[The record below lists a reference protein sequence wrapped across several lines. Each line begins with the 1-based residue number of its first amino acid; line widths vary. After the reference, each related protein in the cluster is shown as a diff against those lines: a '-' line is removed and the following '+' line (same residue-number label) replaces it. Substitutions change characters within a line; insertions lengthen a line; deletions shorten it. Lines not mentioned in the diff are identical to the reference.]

1 MSETLQE
8 KNKALL
14 LKGFEV
20 LFNKR
25 DFAEAKKFWSPNYI
39 QHSSHIE
46 PGREGLFTLVK
57 SLPAG
62 AKWEHGIIMAE
73 GDYVMVHSRYSN
85 PDGSAI
91 VVVDIMRIK
100 DGIFQ
105 EHWDVIQ
112 PEASEAESKSKL
124 PIFSQLHELQRSEPP
139 SRDLLL

>member
-14 LKGFEV
+14 IKGFDV

-25 DFAEAKKFWSPNYI
+25 DFTEAEKFWSPNYI
-39 QHSSHIE
+39 QHSAHIE
-46 PGREGLFTLVK
+46 PGREGLFALVK
-57 SLPAG
+57 SLPVET
-62 AKWEHGIIMAE
+62 KWEHGIILAE
-73 GDYVMVHSRYSN
+73 DDHVMVHSRYTN

-105 EHWDVIQ
+105 EHWDMIQ

-124 PIFSQLHELQRSEPP
+124 PMFGDTFR
-139 SRDLLL
+139 R

>member
-1 MSETLQE
+1 MKSTAEL
-8 KNKALL
+8 NKQLVL
-14 LKGFEV
+14 DGFDT

-25 DFAEAKKFWSPNYI
+25 DYAAAEKFWSPNYI

-100 DGIFQ
+100 DEIFQ

-124 PIFSQLHELQRSEPP
+124 PMFGDKFR
-139 SRDLLL
+139 R